1 MDYTKEQSL
10 VDALSYC
17 GLRTLPEEW
26 DKENIYLKALA
37 LAMKVD
43 GTKSYVLMQKDINGE
58 DRMVKDFGTSA
69 VIHTISSVHPFMYLD
84 QKWMPIFKGKT
95 KDERVEWLEKNDV
108 EQEEIKG
115 LTVKQLEKK
124 ILNVAMKNALEQ
136 INRS

>member
-17 GLRTLPEEW
+17 GLRNLPEEW

-37 LAMKVD
+37 LAIKVD

-84 QKWMPIFKGKT
+84 QKWLPYFKGKS
-95 KDERVEWLEKNDV
+95 KDERVEWLEKNGV
-108 EQEEIKG
+108 KEEEISG

-124 ILNVAMKNALEQ
+124 ILNVAMKNALNY
-136 INRS
+136 INNK

>member
-17 GLRTLPEEW
+17 GLRNLPEEW

-58 DRMVKDFGTSA
+58 DRMIKDFGTSA

-84 QKWMPIFKGKT
+84 QKWLPIFKGKT
-95 KDERVEWLEKNDV
+95 KEERVSWLVLNKEN
-108 EQEEIKG
+108 EEELKG
-115 LTVKQLEKK
+115 LTVKQLKKK

-136 INRS
+136 INRN

>member
-17 GLRTLPEEW
+17 GLRNLPEEW

-84 QKWMPIFKGKT
+84 QKWLPIFKGKT
-95 KDERVEWLEKNDV
+95 KEERVSWLVLNKEN
-108 EQEEIKG
+108 EEELKG

-136 INRS
+136 INRN